1 MEQNTVYV
9 CVVGGANVDIE
20 GRVLRPLLPGDSNP
34 GTVIR
39 SPGGVG
45 RNIAEN
51 LARLDVPTRLI
62 TALGRDD
69 NGTWLHDLTAAS
81 GVDLAD
87 SIWSDSAPTATYLSV
102 IDSSGEMAVAV
113 NDMAV
118 MGALDVAALDARSD
132 TLQNA
137 AAVVVDCNLASE
149 TIGHLAAA
157 HTGGPLF
164 VDPVSVAKAV
174 RVAPHLASVHTLKP
188 NRAEAAMLSGVE
200 ISGERSLKTAANAL
214 LDAGV
219 RHVVISLAAD
229 GVFFA
234 SAETSG
240 TLIPPVQDVASVTG
254 AGDALMAG
262 LVHAHLANLD
272 FEDAVRFALAASVL
286 SAASVSPVARDFSA
300 EAIQQIINNET
311 IIKEE
316 SPGHTRISLSATRSA
331 RPCMTEEPSSPSSRR
346 SSPTACRTPAMS
358 RRHWPCRLRLQDA
371 EQCRPPPPSW
381 TARCG
386 SV

>member
-1 MEQNTVYV
+1 MDYV

-20 GRVLRPLLPGDSNP
+20 GRVPGPLLAGDSNL

-69 NGTWLHDLTAAS
+69 SGTWLHDLTAAS
-81 GVDLAD
+81 GVDLAH
-87 SIWSDSAPTATYLSV
+87 SVWSESAPTATYLSV
-102 IDSSGEMAVAV
+102 IDGSGEMAVAV

-118 MGALDVAALDARSD
+118 MGSLDVAALDARSE
-132 TLQNA
+132 TLGNA
-137 AAVVVDCNLASE
+137 AAIVVDCNLAPE
-149 TIGHLAAA
+149 CIGHIATTLA
-157 HTGGPLF
+157 GGPLF
-164 VDPVSVAKAV
+164 VDPVSVAKAG

-188 NRAEAAMLSGVE
+188 NRAEAALLSGVE
-200 ISGERSLKTAANAL
+200 ISGKRSLKTAADAL

-234 SAETSG
+234 NAETSG
-240 TLIPPVQDVASVTG
+240 TLTPPVQDVASVTG
-254 AGDALMAG
+254 AGDALMTG
-262 LVHAHLANLD
+262 LVHAHLAGLD

-286 SAASVSPVARDFSA
+286 SAASVSPVAGNFSV
-300 EAIQQIINNET
+300 ESIQRIINNET
-311 IIKEE
+311 IMEE
-316 SPGHTRISLSATRSA
+316 EAP
-331 RPCMTEEPSSPSSRR
+331 
-346 SSPTACRTPAMS
+346 
-358 RRHWPCRLRLQDA
+358 
-371 EQCRPPPPSW
+371 
-381 TARCG
+381 
-386 SV
+386 

>member
-1 MEQNTVYV
+1 MSYV

-20 GRVLRPLLPGDSNP
+20 GRVLKTLLPGDSNP

-51 LARLDVPTRLI
+51 LARLDVPTHLI

-69 NGTWLHDLTAAS
+69 NGMWLHDLTAAS
-81 GVDLAD
+81 GVELAD
-87 SIWSDSAPTATYLSV
+87 SVWSDLAPTATYLSV
-102 IDSSGEMAVAV
+102 LDSSGEMAVAV

-118 MGALDVAALDARSD
+118 MGSLDVAALDARSD
-132 TLQNA
+132 TLEHA
-137 AAVVVDCNLASE
+137 AAVVMDCNLASE
-149 TIGHLAAA
+149 TIGHLATT
-157 HTGGPLF
+157 HTGIPLF

-219 RHVVISLAAD
+219 RHVVISLAGD

-234 SAETSG
+234 NAETSG
-240 TLIPPVQDVASVTG
+240 TLTPPLQDIASVTG

-286 SAASVSPVARDFSA
+286 SAASESPVATDFSA
-300 EAIQQIINNET
+300 ESIQRIINNET

-316 SPGHTRISLSATRSA
+316 AP
-331 RPCMTEEPSSPSSRR
+331 
-346 SSPTACRTPAMS
+346 
-358 RRHWPCRLRLQDA
+358 
-371 EQCRPPPPSW
+371 
-381 TARCG
+381 
-386 SV
+386 

>member
-1 MEQNTVYV
+1 MDYV

-20 GRVLRPLLPGDSNP
+20 GRVPGPLLAGDSNL

-69 NGTWLHDLTAAS
+69 SGTWLHDLTAAS
-81 GVDLAD
+81 GVDLAH
-87 SIWSDSAPTATYLSV
+87 SVWSESAPTATYLSV
-102 IDSSGEMAVAV
+102 IDGSGEMAVAV

-118 MGALDVAALDARSD
+118 MGSLDVAALDARSE
-132 TLQNA
+132 TLGNA
-137 AAVVVDCNLASE
+137 AAIVVDCNLAPE
-149 TIGHLAAA
+149 CIGHIATTLAS
-157 HTGGPLF
+157 GPLF
-164 VDPVSVAKAV
+164 VDPVSVAKAG

-188 NRAEAAMLSGVE
+188 NRAEAALLSGVE
-200 ISGERSLKTAANAL
+200 ISGKRSLKTAADAL

-234 SAETSG
+234 NAETSG
-240 TLIPPVQDVASVTG
+240 TLTPPVQDVASVTG
-254 AGDALMAG
+254 AGDALMTG
-262 LVHAHLANLD
+262 LVHAHLAGLD

-286 SAASVSPVARDFSA
+286 SAASASPVAGNFST
-300 EAIQQIINNET
+300 ESIQRIINNET

-316 SPGHTRISLSATRSA
+316 AP
-331 RPCMTEEPSSPSSRR
+331 
-346 SSPTACRTPAMS
+346 
-358 RRHWPCRLRLQDA
+358 
-371 EQCRPPPPSW
+371 
-381 TARCG
+381 
-386 SV
+386 

>member
-1 MEQNTVYV
+1 M
-9 CVVGGANVDIE
+9 DIE
-20 GRVLRPLLPGDSNP
+20 GRVQGPLLLGDSNP
-34 GTVIR
+34 GTVLR

-51 LARLDVPTRLI
+51 LVHLDIPTRLI

-81 GVDLAD
+81 GVDLTD
-87 SIWSDSAPTATYLSV
+87 SVWSEFAPTATYLSV
-102 IDSSGEMAVAV
+102 IDGSGEMAVAV

-118 MGALDVAALDARSD
+118 INSLDVAVLEARNN

-149 TIGHLAAA
+149 SIGHIA
-157 HTGGPLF
+157 TTQSSSPLF
-164 VDPVSVAKAV
+164 VDPVSVAKAG
-174 RVAPHLASVHTLKP
+174 RVTPHIASVHTLKP
-188 NRAEAAMLSGVE
+188 NRAEAALLSGVE
-200 ISGERSLKTAANAL
+200 ISGKRSLKTAANVL

-234 SAETSG
+234 NAETSG
-240 TLIPPVQDVASVTG
+240 TLTMPTRDVASVTG

-272 FEDAVRFALAASVL
+272 FEDAVRFAFAASVL
-286 SAASVSPVARDFSA
+286 SAASISPVAKGFSA
-300 EAIQQIINNET
+300 ESVQQIINDK
-311 IIKEE
+311 IIIREE
-316 SPGHTRISLSATRSA
+316 AP
-331 RPCMTEEPSSPSSRR
+331 
-346 SSPTACRTPAMS
+346 
-358 RRHWPCRLRLQDA
+358 
-371 EQCRPPPPSW
+371 
-381 TARCG
+381 
-386 SV
+386 

>member
-1 MEQNTVYV
+1 MDYV
-9 CVVGGANVDIE
+9 CVVGGSNVDIE
-20 GRVLRPLLPGDSNP
+20 GRVPGPLLHGDSNP

-51 LARLDVPTRLI
+51 LARLDVATRLI

-69 NGTWLHDLTAAS
+69 SGTWLHHLTAAS

-87 SIWSDSAPTATYLSV
+87 SVWSEFAPTATYLSV
-102 IDSSGEMAVAV
+102 IDGSGEMAVAV

-118 MGALDVAALDARSD
+118 MDSLDVAALDARSD
-132 TLQNA
+132 TLGNA
-137 AAVVVDCNLASE
+137 AAVVVDCNLASDS
-149 TIGHLAAA
+149 IGHIASTL
-157 HTGGPLF
+157 TSGPLF
-164 VDPVSVAKAV
+164 VDPVSVAKAG

-188 NRAEAAMLSGVE
+188 NRAEAALLSGVE
-200 ISGERSLKTAANAL
+200 ISGKRSLKTAADAL
-214 LDAGV
+214 LDTGV
-219 RHVVISLAAD
+219 HQVVISLAAE

-240 TLIPPVQDVASVTG
+240 TLTPPVQDVASVTG

-286 SAASVSPVARDFSA
+286 SAASASPVARDFSA
-300 EAIQQIINNET
+300 ESIQRIINNDS

-316 SPGHTRISLSATRSA
+316 AP
-331 RPCMTEEPSSPSSRR
+331 
-346 SSPTACRTPAMS
+346 
-358 RRHWPCRLRLQDA
+358 
-371 EQCRPPPPSW
+371 
-381 TARCG
+381 
-386 SV
+386 

>member
-1 MEQNTVYV
+1 VEQSTNYV

-20 GRVLRPLLPGDSNP
+20 GRALRPLLPGDSNP

-51 LARLDVPTRLI
+51 LARLDVSTRLI
-62 TALGRDD
+62 TALGHDD

-87 SIWSDSAPTATYLSV
+87 SVWSDSAPTATYLSV
-102 IDSSGEMAVAV
+102 IDSSGEMTVAV

-132 TLQNA
+132 TLENA

-157 HTGGPLF
+157 HTGSPLF

-188 NRAEAAMLSGVE
+188 NRAEAAMLSGME

-311 IIKEE
+311 IIEE
-316 SPGHTRISLSATRSA
+316 DSP
-331 RPCMTEEPSSPSSRR
+331 
-346 SSPTACRTPAMS
+346 
-358 RRHWPCRLRLQDA
+358 
-371 EQCRPPPPSW
+371 
-381 TARCG
+381 
-386 SV
+386 